1 MIILKNKIFIISIIS
16 CFLDQLIKF
25 FVSNYLTKIIIIPSF
40 LSFIYVKN
48 YGVAFSMLFGNRIII
63 LLLSILLTMFIIYLI
78 KGDYNT
84 KKITQLNKITYGLLL
99 GGVFGNML
107 DRIFKGYVV
116 DYISVNIFGYMF
128 PIFNLADI
136 LITVSVFILIIN
148 IILI

>member
-1 MIILKNKIFIISIIS
+1 
-16 CFLDQLIKF
+16 
-25 FVSNYLTKIIIIPSF
+25 
-40 LSFIYVKN
+40 
-48 YGVAFSMLFGNRIII
+48 MLFGNRIII

-148 IILI
+148 IIFKKN